1 MGYSSQKNTINYFK
15 AYQNYFWRWAEHGR
29 VIEFANQKTIC
40 YREDLSNI
48 LNELPRNTSLSLG
61 TILLILCACK
71 DNWETLYEAKQTL
84 TSISYSGMEENATVE
99 DPDEGLKIQA
109 YRFLCM
115 INELPKQFRTE
126 MNRSLLLQSVFDS
139 LNVKGYHIGLLP
151 LLKEFNSGETDEAI
165 FDGECELKQV
175 TLVQD
180 LAPLAAALSIFNDV
194 DGLLLKLKTGLKT
207 IPSPI
212 ELPEPEPEH
221 TNLLDE
227 LEDDE
232 KTQILSRLAK
242 RIMAALNI
250 PMYLNGSSEQNL
262 GGISDIA
269 NRGTYDK
276 LLLSELAQDDM
287 LLTARLANNEALF
300 LKRETTPN
308 HEVQQLGIIIDSTL
322 KTWGTARVFAI
333 AAGLAFHQSKQANQ
347 QLEIWSLGGK
357 TFDIQGLE
365 TKKDTIALLEKMDPT
380 LHCGLPLVK
389 AFAENA
395 VKNGK
400 YILITSAHFLSD
412 PIVAPYF
419 FKIRN
424 QLNYLITVSGA
435 GHLQMIQF
443 NRSSSKLVREAHIN
457 LRELLGKAYVKKN
470 KQQLSQAG
478 LPAIF
483 YEKDFPLYY
492 PTSKIKLHPSCLYQL
507 NNNSLMAVSIDYR
520 LLYWPDKNLGAK
532 ELAGHIER
540 GQYCFGEI
548 ENTVF
553 MLLIPEA
560 KKSIQLY
567 KINLNELDYSL
578 TEIKIPYGAVSDLKF
593 IKPHF
598 YFNSKTYLTI
608 VDARNG
614 DVIPPNEEFA
624 KLMKFHHGRSHVIP
638 SPTKKHLNNGYSTIN
653 TSRKIC
659 ISSEGTIFSDRK
671 EFLLIDGQ
679 FYWKENR
686 HLAIDRL
693 NAKTQEIIKI
703 DHLPNLNFTR
713 FSWKSGSYAIMDSR
727 GILHLKSHKPH
738 IHEISILFVVDQPT
752 ACWSADGKTS
762 GSVYF
767 TGTSAFNRINPGT
780 FYKNYIQAF
789 IDGLN

>member
-1 MGYSSQKNTINYFK
+1 MGYYGSQNTINYFK

-48 LNELPRNTSLSLG
+48 LNELPKTTSLSLG

-84 TSISYSGMEENATVE
+84 RAISYSGMEENSTVE
-99 DPDEGLKIQA
+99 DPNNGLKIQA
-109 YRFLCM
+109 YQFLC
-115 INELPKQFRTE
+115 IVNQLPQQYRSE

-139 LNVKGYHIGLLP
+139 LNVKGYHMGLLP
-151 LLKEFNSGETDEAI
+151 LLKEFNSGKTDEAI
-165 FDGECELKQV
+165 FDGESELKQV
-175 TLVQD
+175 TLIQD

-207 IPSPI
+207 IPNPI
-212 ELPEPEPEH
+212 DLPEPEPER

-250 PMYLNGSSEQNL
+250 PMHLNGSSEQNL
-262 GGISDIA
+262 GGIADIA
-269 NRGTYDK
+269 NKGTYDK
-276 LLLSELAQDDM
+276 LLLSELAQDDL

-308 HEVQQLGIIIDSTL
+308 QEVQQLGIIIDSTL
-322 KTWGTARVFAI
+322 KMWGSARVFAI
-333 AAGLAFHQSKQANQ
+333 AAGLAFRESKQANQ
-347 QLEIWSLGGK
+347 QLQVWSLGGK
-357 TFDIQGLE
+357 EVDIQSLE
-365 TKKDTIALLEKMDPT
+365 TKKDTEVLLEKLDPA
-380 LHCGLPLVK
+380 LHCGVPLVK
-389 AFAENA
+389 AFATHA
-395 VKNGK
+395 AKNGK
-400 YILITSAHFLSD
+400 YILITSSHFLSD
-412 PIVAPYF
+412 PVAAPYF
-419 FKIRN
+419 FKIRD
-424 QLNYLITVSGA
+424 QLSYLITASAA
-435 GHLQMIQF
+435 GHIQMIQF
-443 NRSSSKLVREAHIN
+443 NKSSSKLIREAHIN
-457 LRELLGKAYVKKN
+457 LTELLSQGYVRKN
-470 KQQLSQAG
+470 KLHINQSD

-483 YEKDFPLYY
+483 YESDFPLYY

-507 NNNSLMAVSIDYR
+507 NNNSVMAVSIDYR

-553 MLLIPEA
+553 VLLIPQA

-567 KINLNELDYSL
+567 RINLDELDYTL
-578 TEIKIPYGAVSDLKF
+578 TEIKIPNEAVNDLKF
-593 IKPHF
+593 IKPYF
-598 YFNSKTYLTI
+598 YFNSKTSLTI
-608 VDARNG
+608 IDPRNG
-614 DVIPPNEEFA
+614 DIIPCNEEFV
-624 KLMKFHHGRSHVIP
+624 KHMKYHHGRSHVIQ

-653 TSRKIC
+653 TSRKIYIC
-659 ISSEGTIFSDRK
+659 SKGMIYSDKK
-671 EFLLIDGQ
+671 EFSLIDDQ
-679 FYWKENR
+679 FYWKESR
-686 HLAIDRL
+686 HLAIDQL
-693 NAKTQEIIKI
+693 NAKSQQIIKV

-713 FSWKSGSYAIMDSR
+713 FSWKNGSYAIMDSR
-727 GILHLKSHKPH
+727 GILHLRSHKAH
-738 IHEISILFVVDQPT
+738 IPEISIIIVVDRPT
-752 ACWSADGKTS
+752 ACWSADGKIS
-762 GSVYF
+762 GSGYF
-767 TGTSAFNRINPGT
+767 TGTSGINQIKPSV